1 MRKTQL
7 LAACILTI
15 CITQGAIA
23 EIISPDRRIEWTTA
37 GIPGGT
43 PNRTI
48 ICSTINAQTYG
59 NNATDATNAI
69 QDALD
74 TCPANQV
81 VFLPEGVYK
90 VSPPAN
96 SNTILNMRDNTTIRG
111 AGPGKTIISFAGDY
125 ARSMI
130 DIRGSVYNDIFNQER
145 SFDIIS
151 GMEKDSRQIT
161 LAASTGIS
169 VGDILLIDQLNDP
182 QLVDP
187 VGHEGLCNHCGRKDG
202 TRARGQWVEIIG
214 KTGNTITMNLPL
226 YWSLNSSLMP
236 QATLANAQSMVRG
249 AGIEDLTLTESQPA
263 VEFMIE
269 MDGAQYSWVRNVEI
283 TRVNRRAIWLIESLQ
298 NEIRDCYIHDAIG
311 GFGRDRG
318 YGVLIDAYSSANLVE
333 NNIFKTMDG
342 GGVMAAGGASG
353 NVVAYNY
360 MTDARF
366 DDAWWLTCAPSIS
379 HATHPSMNLW
389 EGNVGVQA
397 VADFIHGSSSHNTI
411 YRSRFSGWQ
420 NETST
425 ANNNAIELQY
435 KNTYMNILGC
445 ILGTEGKS
453 STYEVSYPDDADNSL
468 MTIWRLGYGG
478 VDWAGDTNVKATLL
492 RHGNFDYVTDSVA
505 WDPTIADHNL
515 PASLYRESKP
525 SWFGNVPWPPIGPD
539 VAGYVNKIPAELR
552 FEGSNGCIALTN
564 SNLLDAMMQ
573 YRSGTINIK
582 QIIEVI
588 SQWKK
593 GC

>member
-187 VGHEGLCNHCGRKDG
+187 VGHEGLCNYCGRKDG

-505 WDPTIADHNL
+505 WDPAIADHNL
-515 PASLYRESKP
+515 PAS
-525 SWFGNVPWPPIGPD
+525 
-539 VAGYVNKIPAELR
+539 
-552 FEGSNGCIALTN
+552 CIWH
-564 SNLLDAMMQ
+564 
-573 YRSGTINIK
+573 IK
-582 QIIEVI
+582 TSMVRQ
-588 SQWKK
+588 
-593 GC
+593 CPMAAHRA